1 MGKSQSKDV
10 APATINPYT
19 GLPDVG
25 PLPEGAQVVPGGN
38 NGPTIMCA
46 NAAVAKVWNRHVSSL
61 VHGAGGCRWVS
72 ELLRILLL
80 PLMQQ
85 VDGMDGKKD
94 KHYKGVPIAIG
105 RDLSGMAAAT
115 GMAPPSTGVW
125 RYPVFCGRC
134 RPLFLG
140 SHTGDRAKGVR
151 CLPPQPRPRCI
162 SAETRLRQKQPL

>member
-1 MGKSQSKDV
+1 VAGFTYTYTMGKSQSKDV

-46 NAAVAKVWNRHVSSL
+46 NAAVAK
-61 VHGAGGCRWVS
+61 
-72 ELLRILLL
+72 
-80 PLMQQ
+80 Q

-115 GMAPPSTGVW
+115 GMAPPSTALAASQADALALDAADGVIDGT
-125 RYPVFCGRC
+125 YF
-134 RPLFLG
+134 G
-140 SHTGDRAKGVR
+140 SSAAVANPYTM
-151 CLPPQPRPRCI
+151 PQPAGYYPAPMDYMAPMAPVAAVNPYAYAAAPAPMI
-162 SAETRLRQKQPL
+162 VY